1 MCMYRRVRP
10 VTSLRLVRC
19 YRGVTI
25 TDVLRKVMALQI
37 STPFYSYFVYH
48 RREIS
53 AARAR
58 RMAVH
63 RTQCTKAITSSM
75 SWMPQPSLTLQWN
88 AELDDAWLQAHAVH
102 GAPSKLSIAGYRSLL
117 PGKSDQQIY
126 GRGSYYC
133 GSMGLPKIA
142 QAAACYTA
150 LRALSRSAK
159 AQKKRPASRDVSAA
173 RAQKMHKNGPFT
185 CEEDDEYLTLLNDY
199 GQPTKSNAEAE
210 GKFASTFPQ
219 RSMPSIKAHINA
231 FERVQSDD
239 GKPARWEKVLCR

>member
-1 MCMYRRVRP
+1 MYHRVRP

-19 YRGVTI
+19 YWGVTI

-37 STPFYSYFVYH
+37 STDDTILFIFLC
-48 RREIS
+48 REIS
-53 AARAR
+53 GARSAHGR
-58 RMAVH
+58 ACVH
-63 RTQCTKAITSSM
+63 RTQCTTAITSSM

-199 GQPTKSNAEAE
+199 GQPTKRNAEAE

-239 GKPARWEKVLCR
+239 GKRARWEKVCR